1 MVYQAYLLLVLAFVT
16 AAVPPAPRMVK
27 ETFGSGGRTRT
38 YYLFAPDSVKK
49 GEAAPVLVLLHGSG
63 RTGDSLLEKWTAIAR
78 RDGIILAGPDASS
91 KEGWAIPEDGP
102 DYLYDLVETLRAQY
116 DIDPARVYL
125 FGHSAGAGHAL
136 AMGVLESEYFAAV
149 AVHAGV
155 LNEGMFPLI
164 ERAPR
169 KIPMAIWV
177 GDSDPLFPVR
187 VVQATQES
195 LNKHGFDAQLTV
207 IGTHTHWYYD
217 RAPEINAKV
226 WAFLQR
232 QRLDGEPKY
241 QRYQLSR

>member
-1 MVYQAYLLLVLAFVT
+1 
-16 AAVPPAPRMVK
+16 
-27 ETFGSGGRTRT
+27 
-38 YYLFAPDSVKK
+38 
-49 GEAAPVLVLLHGSG
+49 
-63 RTGDSLLEKWTAIAR
+63 
-78 RDGIILAGPDASS
+78 
-91 KEGWAIPEDGP
+91 
-102 DYLYDLVETLRAQY
+102 
-116 DIDPARVYL
+116 
-125 FGHSAGAGHAL
+125 
-136 AMGVLESEYFAAV
+136 MGVLESEYFAAV